1 MPAFNLLPFQ
11 KTAIN
16 DLNEAFLRL
25 WKKPDKQLPLV
36 FKSPTGS
43 GKTLTIADFI
53 RGLNHLPQWKIDK
66 AFVWITFSDDLA
78 MQSKDK
84 FKDYFEND
92 LENALLT
99 VNDINRGKLYEND
112 ILFLNWQKVVQD
124 NASTRK
130 LKLRKPKD
138 ERFKKES
145 GSYFEDVIAETKKAG
160 REIILFVDEAHTH
173 KSTELAQDI
182 IDLIDPKIIVH
193 ITATPDDRIVAQ
205 AATLGGFVPVDRE
218 QVVDEGLIKEKILVQ
233 TEEDLKQRK
242 GKDLDEILLTLG
254 MEKRQE
260 LTNEYKALGKEIN
273 PLMLIQLPNDDKVLI
288 AKGDKTKEEVVSQF
302 LAKRGVKSKQIAK
315 WFDNKKENLPY
326 ISDNDSKVDYM
337 LFKMA
342 AGTGWDCPRASVLV
356 MFREIEREIFYTQTV
371 GRILR
376 MAEPQ
381 AKEDYKNSP
390 NLRTGFLYTNYKR
403 SLVELPDI
411 KKNEI
416 PSQHA
421 YRKEGIKNVKLQSA
435 YVSRVDYG
443 DIPVSSK
450 FQESFINSMN
460 AYFGITKADL
470 KTTNMPEAKLKKAG
484 VDLSDKL
491 TNSIIANA
499 KFEDF
504 DQMAYDFKKR
514 GVDVELE
521 MSTNDV
527 EKTFNYFC
535 LTLLREQTDEQAKYT
550 NVARAWGVFKS
561 AIRVWFH
568 SALSNDSHYYYRV
581 FVKDIQKDA
590 GSKFRP
596 AITKALIDFK
606 PIAQTILKEKIK
618 KEEEK
623 EAPVFEILERY
634 DFTEDYEEVPQNL
647 CALDKCFVLKDY
659 NGKFNELNF
668 IKYLESKSDKIDW
681 WFKNGNQGKEYFAIK
696 YFNSVDGKEALFYPD
711 FIIRFKDGRIG
722 IFDPKKGQTAT
733 DPETADK
740 AKALSLK
747 LKELGTNFIGG
758 FAVFANGVWYVNG
771 NGKTALEPMAFM
783 VEEQAKSEYS
793 YQKNKISQDKNWQP
807 MEDLF
812 SS

>member
-11 KTAIN
+11 KTAID

-25 WKKPDKQLPLV
+25 WKKQDRQLPLV

-43 GKTLTIADFI
+43 GKTLTIAHFI

-84 FKDYFEND
+84 FKEYFENN

-124 NASTRK
+124 NATTRK

-138 ERFKKES
+138 ERFKKEN
-145 GSYFEDVIAETKKAG
+145 GSYFEDVMAETKNSG

-173 KSTELAQDI
+173 KATELAQDI
-182 IDLIDPKIIVH
+182 IDLIDPKVIVH
-193 ITATPDDRIVAQ
+193 ITATPDEKDEL
-205 AATLGGFVPVDRE
+205 AARRLKGFVEVDRE
-218 QVVDEGLIKEKILVQ
+218 RVVDEGLIKEKILVQ
-233 TEEDLKQRK
+233 TEEDLKKHK
-242 GKDLDEILLTLG
+242 GKDLDEVLLMLG

-260 LTNEYKALGKEIN
+260 LADELKALGKDIN
-273 PLMLIQLPNDDKVLI
+273 PLMLIQLPNDDKELI
-288 AKGDKTKEEVVSQF
+288 AKDDQTKEKVVSRF
-302 LAKRGVKSKQIAK
+302 LATKGVKSRHIAK
-315 WFDNKKENLPY
+315 WFDNKKENLDF
-326 ISDNDSKVDYM
+326 ISDNDNKIDYM
-337 LFKMA
+337 LFKQA

-356 MFREIEREIFYTQTV
+356 MFREIKKETFYTQTV

-381 AKEDYKNSP
+381 AKEDYKNNP
-390 NLRTGFLYTNYKR
+390 NLRIGYLYTNYKR
-403 SLVELPDI
+403 SQVELPDI

-416 PSQHA
+416 PNQHA
-421 YRKEGIKNVKLQSA
+421 YRRQGIKNVKLQSA
-435 YVSRVDYG
+435 YISRIDYG
-443 DIPVSSK
+443 DIPASSK
-450 FQESFINSMN
+450 FQESFMNSMSS
-460 AYFGITKADL
+460 YFGITKKDTLGKA
-470 KTTNMPEAKLKKAG
+470 EIKLKKAG
-484 VDLSDKL
+484 VDLSNKL

-499 KFEDF
+499 KFEDL
-504 DQMAYDFKKR
+504 DQMAYEFKKR

-535 LTLLREQTDEQAKYT
+535 LMLLKEQTDDRAKYT

-568 SALSNDSHYYYRV
+568 SVLSKDSNYYYRV
-581 FVKDIQKDA
+581 FVKDIQKEA

-606 PIAQTILKEKIK
+606 PIAQTILKEKK
-618 KEEEK
+618 EREEEK
-623 EAPVFEILERY
+623 EAPVFEILGQY
-634 DFTEDYEEVPQNL
+634 DFTADYEEVPQKL

-659 NGKFNELNF
+659 RGKENELKF
-668 IKYLESKSDKIDW
+668 IKYLESKGKQIDW

-696 YFNSVDGKEALFYPD
+696 YFNSIDDKEALFYPD
-711 FIIRFKDGRIG
+711 FIIRFKNGKIG
-722 IFDPKKGQTAT
+722 IFDPKKDQTAE

-740 AKALSLK
+740 AKSLVLK
-747 LKELGTNFIGG
+747 LKELDKNYIGG
-758 FAVFANGVWYVNG
+758 IVVFENGVWNYNSS
-771 NGKTALEPMAFM
+771 K
-783 VEEQAKSEYS
+783 KYH
-793 YQKNKISQDKNWQP
+793 YQKGKISQDKNWQP
-807 MEDLF
+807 MEKLF
-812 SS
+812 

>member
-11 KTAIN
+11 KTTID

-25 WKKPDKQLPLV
+25 WKKQGRQLPLV

-43 GKTLTIADFI
+43 GKTLTAAHFI
-53 RGLNHLPQWKIDK
+53 KGLNHLPQWKIDK
-66 AFVWITFSDDLA
+66 AFIWITFSDDLA

-84 FKDYFEND
+84 FKDYFENN

-124 NASTRK
+124 NAATRK

-138 ERFKKES
+138 ERFKKET
-145 GSYFEDVIAETKKAG
+145 GSYFEDVMAETKKAA

-173 KSTELAQDI
+173 KSTELAQEI
-182 IDLIDPKIIVH
+182 IDLINPKIIVH
-193 ITATPDDRIVAQ
+193 ITATPDEKDELTARRLKSFVEVA
-205 AATLGGFVPVDRE
+205 RE

-233 TEEDLKQRK
+233 TEEDLKKYK
-242 GKDLDEILLTLG
+242 GKDLDEVLLTLG
-254 MEKRQE
+254 MERREE
-260 LTNEYKALGKEIN
+260 LANELKALGKDIN
-273 PLMLIQLPNDDKVLI
+273 PLMLIQLPNDDKELI

-302 LAKRGVKSKQIAK
+302 LASKGIKSQHIAK
-315 WFDNKKENLPY
+315 WFDGKKDNLDF
-326 ISDNDSKVDYM
+326 IADNDSKVDFM
-337 LFKMA
+337 LFKQA

-356 MFREIEREIFYTQTV
+356 MFREIKKETFYTQTV

-390 NLRTGFLYTNYKR
+390 NLRTGYLYTNYKR
-403 SLVELPDI
+403 SQVELPDL

-421 YRKEGIKNVKLQSA
+421 YRKQGIKNIKLQSA
-435 YVSRVDYG
+435 YISRIDYG
-443 DIPVSSK
+443 DIPASSK
-450 FQESFINSMN
+450 FQESFVNSMN
-460 AYFGITKADL
+460 SYFGITKTDL
-470 KTTNMPEAKLKKAG
+470 QAMGKAEAKLKKAG
-484 VDLSDKL
+484 VDLSRKL

-514 GVDVELE
+514 GIDVELE
-521 MSTNDV
+521 ISTNDV

-535 LTLLREQTDEQAKYT
+535 LMLLKEQTDEQAKYT

-561 AIRVWFH
+561 AIRIWFQ
-568 SALSNDSHYYYRV
+568 AVLNTDSNYYYRV
-581 FVKDIQKDA
+581 FVKDIQKGA
-590 GSKFRP
+590 ASKFRP

-606 PIAQTILKEKIK
+606 PIAQSILKDRK
-618 KEEEK
+618 KKQEEA
-623 EAPVFEILERY
+623 EAPIFEILEQY
-634 DFTEDYEEVPQNL
+634 GFTSDYEELPQKL

-659 NGKFNELNF
+659 KGKENELNF
-668 IKYLESKSDKIDW
+668 IKYLEGKGKQIDW

-711 FIIRFKDGRIG
+711 FIIRFKSGGIG
-722 IFDPKKGQTAT
+722 IFDPKKDQTAT

-740 AKALSLK
+740 AKALALK
-747 LKELGTNFIGG
+747 LNKLGKVYVGG
-758 FAVFANGVWYVNG
+758 IAVFENGVWNYNS
-771 NGKTALEPMAFM
+771 
-783 VEEQAKSEYS
+783 SEKYK
-793 YQKNKISQDKNWQP
+793 YQKGKMNQDKNWQP
-807 MEDLF
+807 LENLF
-812 SS
+812 